1 MPIIDADDLRSVLG
15 VSVSMYSDAYLDQ
28 IIASSEQIL
37 LPLLTAYQ
45 SAVDSYAITDDV
57 VYFNTIRSNF
67 FVEGQSVVVT
77 GCGDANGTFTVDART
92 SNAYMFSAA
101 LVAADTL
108 STIPVIPAG
117 IAVLDGSSA
126 ADLYANT
133 DAIKNALLGLSTD
146 IFQAIIAPGSQIE
159 GVDFA
164 QTIYRTGRSMINRQF
179 GLLAPYIDTETIC
192 Q

>member
-1 MPIIDADDLRSVLG
+1 MPIIDADDLRAVLG

-28 IIASSEQIL
+28 IIASSEQIC

-45 SAVDSYAITDDV
+45 SAVDSYKIVDDV
-57 VYFNTIRSNF
+57 VYFYTIRSNL
-67 FVEGQSVVVT
+67 FVQGQSVIVT
-77 GCGDANGTFTVDART
+77 GCGDADGTYTVDART
-92 SNAYMFSAA
+92 SNTYMFSAG

-164 QTIYRTGRSMINRQF
+164 QTIYRTGRAMINRQM
-179 GLLAPYIDTETIC
+179 GLLTPFIDTETIC